1 MFIMTI
7 SDNGVKFI
15 KQFEGFIPNAYK
27 DPGSS
32 DGLPTTIGYGS
43 TMYKDGSRIKLGDV
57 ITEQQ
62 ASDLLAWEVG
72 NKSAVIN
79 SYKLKINQNQF
90 DSLSSFVYNL
100 GAGAFNYSTLL
111 KKIKINPN
119 DPTIKD
125 EFMKWVKNDGKIIK
139 GLVRRRDA
147 EQKLYFTP

>member
-1 MFIMTI
+1 MTI
-7 SDNGVKFI
+7 SENGVKFI

-32 DGLPTTIGYGS
+32 DGLPVTIGYGS

-57 ITEQQ
+57 LTEQQ

-79 SYKLKINQNQF
+79 SYKLKLTQNQF
-90 DSLSSFVYNL
+90 DALSSFVYNL

-125 EFMKWVKNDGKIIK
+125 EFMKWVKNDGKTMK